1 MGIFIGDAELK
12 ECYVGTTPVKEIY
25 VGDIKVWPTEAAEW
39 VVTTSD
45 MHEGTFVG
53 TEGAPELMLTKGI
66 PTQIANSSVSQS
78 QFCYANGSAFPFG
91 DGKTYGVYW
100 NKPFTLSGL
109 TTTGYVGIL
118 EFSIDGSSG
127 TSLAH
132 IFVYSNSVKLLVG
145 TTVLAQWST
154 NVTSSSKT
162 LYRSC
167 LMATRSGSS
176 VGLVGYITLLENNGM
191 FTYELSG
198 SFTHS
203 GSNSTITPALAPTV
217 YSNSQRG
224 TAISNNTGVASV
236 WNYNTYNSGDSTPE
250 RWINMAKIN
259 NVFQSGDM
267 WSTGREISTS
277 GQNYY
282 TYAPSGAIAYVY
294 DEQLYNNLSNRNTW
308 VLHGP
313 ATQSPDNGYPF
324 NTGGQFLVQ
333 SMFTTGR
340 LTFTANPS
348 TILSIIAIRSMLNMA
363 VITGVF
369 IRIRDGRIYIEQRV
383 NGAVVDS
390 AAWPGGTISSGS
402 VILEIIVQLTPEGVT
417 LNAKIGS
424 LIVNLGRPLI
434 ATVFSQ
440 FATGGVFTSNLV
452 GPNDGGVA
460 TVNCDQ
466 YTAVIGGYY

>member
-1 MGIFIGDAELK
+1 MGIFIGDAGLK
-12 ECYVGTTPVKEIY
+12 ECYVGTIPVKEIY

-45 MHEGTFVG
+45 MHEGVFVG
-53 TEGAPELMLTKGI
+53 TDGAPELMLTNGI
-66 PTQIANSSVSQS
+66 PTQIANSTVSQS
-78 QFCYANGSAFPFG
+78 QFRYADGSAFPFG

-100 NKPFTLSGL
+100 NKPFLLSGL

-118 EFSIDGSSG
+118 EFAIDGSSNA
-127 TSLAH
+127 SLAH

-145 TTVLAQWST
+145 TTVLMQWTT

-167 LMATRSGSS
+167 LIATRSGST
-176 VGLVGYITLLENNGM
+176 VGLTGYITLLENNGM

-198 SFTHS
+198 SFNHS
-203 GSNSTITPALAPTV
+203 GSNSTIAAALAPTV

-224 TAISNNTGVASV
+224 TAISNNTGVASI
-236 WNYNTYNSGDSTPE
+236 WNYNTYNSGDSTPT

-267 WSTGREISTS
+267 WSTGRELSTS

-282 TYAPSGAIAYVY
+282 TYTPSGAIAYVY
-294 DEQLYNNLSNRNTW
+294 DEQLYTNLSNRNTW

-324 NTGGQFLVQ
+324 NADGQFLVQ
-333 SMFTTGR
+333 SMFTAGQ
-340 LTFTANPS
+340 LAFSANPS
-348 TILSIIAIRSMLNMA
+348 TIISIIAIRSMLSMA
-363 VITGVF
+363 VLTGVF
-369 IRIRDGRIYIEQRV
+369 IRVRDSKLYIEQRV
-383 NGAVVDS
+383 NGTVVDS
-390 AAWPGGTISSGS
+390 AAWPNGTITSGL
-402 VILEIIVQLTPEGVT
+402 VIREIIVQLTPTGIT
-417 LNAKIGS
+417 LNSQVGNYT
-424 LIVNLGRPLI
+424 VNFGRPLVS
-434 ATVFSQ
+434 TVFTQ
-440 FATGGVFTSNLV
+440 FASGGVFVSNLV

-460 TVNCDQ
+460 TINCDQ